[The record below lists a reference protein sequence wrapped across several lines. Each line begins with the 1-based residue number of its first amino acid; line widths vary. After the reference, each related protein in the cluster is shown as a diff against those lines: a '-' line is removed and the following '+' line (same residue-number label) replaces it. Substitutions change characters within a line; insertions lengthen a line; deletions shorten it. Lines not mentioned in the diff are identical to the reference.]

1 MPTNLSI
8 IITHYQTP
16 ELLNLCIDSI
26 KKDCEII
33 VVDSESKKELE
44 LDNVQVLSFKKN
56 LGYTKSVNKGLETA
70 KGKYILI
77 LNADII
83 ILNNSIEKMMT
94 YMDKNPDIGI
104 LGPQLIDFTNN
115 IQESC
120 FSKPTIKSIILRRT
134 FLGKTRY
141 GKEKLKEFVLNKKEV
156 DWIQGSA
163 LMVRKKAM
171 DKVGILD
178 ERFKMYHS
186 DSDWCKRFWDN
197 NYKVI
202 YYPKAKMAH
211 YYHRSSKKWGAVLD
225 VFLNKH
231 ARTHIFDALKYF
243 WKWR

>member
-1 MPTNLSI
+1 MSKHLSI
-8 IITHYQTP
+8 VITHHQTP
-16 ELLNLCIDSI
+16 ELLSLCLNSI
-26 KKDCEII
+26 KIDCEII
-33 VVDSESKKELE
+33 VVDSETKKELE
-44 LDNVQVLSFKKN
+44 LDNVQVLAFKKN
-56 LGYTKSVNKGLETA
+56 IGYTKSVNKGLEKA

-83 ILNNSIEKMMT
+83 ILNNSIEKMMS
-94 YMDKNPDIGI
+94 YMDNNPDIGI
-104 LGPQLIDFTNN
+104 LGPQLIDFTNKV
-115 IQESC
+115 QESC
-120 FSKPTIKSIILRRT
+120 FARPTIKSIILRRT

-141 GKEKLKEFVLNKKEV
+141 GKEKLKEFLLKKEQV

-171 DKVGILD
+171 DKIGILD
-178 ERFKMYHS
+178 ERFSMYHS
-186 DSDWCKRFWDN
+186 DSDWCRRFWDN
-197 NYKVI
+197 NYRVI

-225 VFLNKH
+225 VLFNKY